1 MGNIPSNLKPNQKP
15 SSFLLTFTNMPV
27 LLDLPDEILR
37 MFANQAGHGDIVNL
51 ALSSRRML
59 ALSNNALQRHN
70 NNRDAYLPIRFGDVQ
85 QSPYPLRNPLHVIR
99 EIIRDA
105 EVAFYP
111 IEIIIGDFTALDNT
125 SHITNNANTG
135 RLNQILPRCG
145 PQILALVNSNDYIDH
160 RAMWA
165 SVLAKEHGPATAML
179 LTLLPDLRS
188 IEFRDLSMSGAAVL
202 STVQKIVERTR
213 TEPNRTHP
221 LSKLAVVSL
230 RGWSDDYEEWAKL
243 EIFVELRSLRSI
255 RCQYVRGN
263 INAVRG
269 NPEPRIDDPERLSDM
284 TTLDLRKCALEQ
296 SDLFPVFES
305 IRALQTFNYEYARP
319 EQPPNARTDPLR
331 DLRAGKWEPR
341 KIVQSLLARFSGSLV
356 NLDMTTAN
364 TEVRHGS
371 FNAGQIFVGDLRN
384 FRLLRQLKADTLLF
398 IESSLGNYIVKARGE
413 FETALHQEIGKR
425 NYHFALSHEEHM
437 ELVDRHTFYAI
448 NTDDRVHQLEGL
460 LPESLQEL
468 TLCVT
473 LSGGSSIIEPMFNGL
488 PGRLSRLRKM
498 TFEGVN
504 PLKAAKEAALA
515 RAGIQIL

>member
-1 MGNIPSNLKPNQKP
+1 
-15 SSFLLTFTNMPV
+15 MPV
-27 LLDLPDEILR
+27 LLDLPNELLR
-37 MFANQAGHGDIVNL
+37 MVANQAGHGDIVNL
-51 ALSSRRML
+51 ALSSQLML
-59 ALSNNALQRHN
+59 ALSDNALQRHN

-85 QSPYPLRNPLHVIR
+85 QSPYPLRHPLYVIR
-99 EIIRDA
+99 NIIQDA
-105 EVAFYP
+105 EAAFYP
-111 IEIIIGDFTALDNT
+111 IEIIIGDFTALDSP
-125 SHITNNANTG
+125 SHITTNANLR
-135 RLNQILPRCG
+135 RLNQFLARYG
-145 PQILALVNSNDYIDH
+145 PQILALVNSNDYISR

-165 SVLAKEHGPATAML
+165 SILAKEHGPATALL

-202 STVQKIVERTR
+202 STIQKIVDRSR

-230 RGWSDDYEEWAKL
+230 RGWIDDYEEWAKL
-243 EIFVELRSLRSI
+243 KAFVKLRSLRSI

-269 NPEPRIDDPERLSDM
+269 KEEPWIDDPEPLSDM
-284 TTLDLRKCALEQ
+284 ATLDLRNCALEQ

-319 EQPPNARTDPLR
+319 EQPPNARDDPHR
-331 DLRAGKWEPR
+331 DLRAGKWEPW
-341 KIVQSLLARFSGSLV
+341 KIVRSLLARFSDSLV

-384 FRLLRQLKADTLLF
+384 FRVLRKMKADTLLF
-398 IESSLGNYIVKARGE
+398 IESSLENYIVESSRGE
-413 FETALHQEIGKR
+413 FETARRQKKR
-425 NYHFALSHEEHM
+425 KGNHHFALSHEEHM
-437 ELVDRHTFYAI
+437 ELVDHHTFYAI
-448 NTDDRVHQLEGL
+448 NTDDRVHQLEGF
-460 LPESLQEL
+460 LPESLEEL

-498 TFEGVN
+498 TFEGGN
-504 PLKAAKEAALA
+504 PLKPAKEATLA